1 MGNGSGLLP
10 LYLSLSWACSEFYQ
24 TYPWVTNVAIISQV
38 SPMGEILSKFLTQGK
53 LSYQSS
59 PNQIN
64 GSL

>member
-1 MGNGSGLLP
+1 MEKGSGLPP

-24 TYPWVTNVAIISQV
+24 TYPCVTNVAIIDQV
-38 SPMGEILSKFLTQGK
+38 SPMSEISKFPTLGD